1 MINLFL
7 EGGPWMMS
15 VLTLLL
21 VAIFFAAW
29 KAPAWVKEIGKFAL
43 AFGVLSLLLG
53 LSQMFGYLKGVNGE
67 VEMRIIYAGFKVAL
81 IPVMYGII
89 IYLVSIIVRTIQE
102 PKL

>member
-89 IYLVSIIVRTIQE
+89 IYLVSIVVKTIQK

>member
-1 MINLFL
+1 MISLFL

-89 IYLVSIIVRTIQE
+89 IYLVSIIVRTIQK

>member
-1 MINLFL
+1 MINLFF

-29 KAPAWVKEIGKFAL
+29 KAPAWVKEIGKFAI

-89 IYLVSIIVRTIQE
+89 IYLVSIVVKTIQK
-102 PKL
+102 PRI

>member
-53 LSQMFGYLKGVNGE
+53 LSQIFGYLKGVNGE

>member
-1 MINLFL
+1 MIKLFL

-15 VLTLLL
+15 VLTLLF

-53 LSQMFGYLKGVNGE
+53 LSQMFDYLKGVNGE

-89 IYLVSIIVRTIQE
+89 IYLVSIVVRTIQK

>member
-1 MINLFL
+1 
-7 EGGPWMMS
+7 MMS

-21 VAIFFAAW
+21 VAIFVAAW

-89 IYLVSIIVRTIQE
+89 IYLVSIIVRTIQK

>member
-21 VAIFFAAW
+21 VSIFFAAW

-89 IYLVSIIVRTIQE
+89 IYLVSIIVRTIQK

>member
-89 IYLVSIIVRTIQE
+89 IYLVSIVVKTIQK
-102 PKL
+102 PRI

>member
-89 IYLVSIIVRTIQE
+89 IYLVSIIVRTIQK